1 MAPNQQSM
9 NGPDDRA
16 MPDRSP
22 EKTMMAGETPW
33 PKNPDRADK
42 WHTPRYLVAGLM
54 WSENAGNQPFY
65 SLYRHLGWL
74 KKLSQHGRYPS
85 RPRLACQIRAIANLP
100 PLAKGG

>member
-9 NGPDDRA
+9 SGPDARA
-16 MPDRSP
+16 MTDRSP
-22 EKTMMAGETPW
+22 EKPMMAGETPW

-54 WSENAGNQPFY
+54 WSEKAGTQPFY
-65 SLYRHLGWL
+65 SLDRRLDRL

-85 RPRLACQIRAIANLP
+85 RPRLACQIRAIPVLP
-100 PLAKGG
+100 PPAKGG